1 MRIERRRACNRG
13 ASGAQRGNSGDTPGA
28 GGAIAVFRVQRN
40 PNPRR
45 TNKAEPLRPLLRHYN
60 TFATTNQ
67 IGIKEAPARNQPRM
81 RNRRITHARERG
93 QEFRA

>member
-45 TNKAEPLRPLLRHYN
+45 TNKAEPLGSLLRDYN
-60 TFATTNQ
+60 TFAATDQ
-67 IGIKEAPARNQPRM
+67 IGVKEAPARNQPRM
-81 RNRRITHARERG
+81 RDGRITHVR
-93 QEFRA
+93 